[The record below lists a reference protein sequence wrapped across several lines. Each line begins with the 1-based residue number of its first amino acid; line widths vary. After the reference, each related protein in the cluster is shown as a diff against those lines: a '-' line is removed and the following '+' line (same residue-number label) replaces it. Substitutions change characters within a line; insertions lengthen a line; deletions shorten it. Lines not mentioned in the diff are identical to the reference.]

1 MNKSLGTHT
10 LPALGEGQPGAAH
23 LLGLS
28 EEESVRL
35 EDPYPHAQQ
44 VAPALYN
51 VLGLRLQG
59 GCHTRGN

>member
-1 MNKSLGTHT
+1 LFIVLADPQIQVG
-10 LPALGEGQPGAAH
+10 
-23 LLGLS
+23 

-35 EDPYPHAQQ
+35 EDPDPHTQQ